1 MCSLLLFI
9 THCFFLGSLLG
20 EHSALRELLDELGNL
35 LVQLQPHCVTIKW
48 HCFLKHIQ
56 DHEIEY
62 GPIYTTEVFEREHR
76 NFMTSLNQQTTNCE
90 STLPMRYIAGQYYKR
105 KMKVITKDNAT
116 NMGQFM
122 VKSVHNEKFR
132 KRKLES
138 DSNLVP
144 WKELT
149 KEHTDL
155 LTDLN
160 AQPDWKLR
168 KRIHVET
175 RMGSFVFTSSS
186 YWGSKTRTA
195 SLVSFT
201 DPKTNAI
208 GFGLIEIIFTIAD
221 ISYILVKEFIL
232 EPFSITFLN
241 IQESN
246 LSDVSQKVLDLCK
259 RFPLTFSKTLGF
271 QMSVVPVSHILCPA
285 STILIHNDTY
295 MSRRQLQD
303 AAAKKVI
310 KNSGILYQQSGSSS
324 STTNHMDNSYATFQT
339 IPDNY
344 GEYLSRANEE
354 NRYHPHEVPFS
365 SHIPDQLRNVKLESP
380 HYPSTPSR
388 KRPQQVDLRGS
399 NQPQEVS
406 PSILISASLDG
417 SIKNGKLD
425 ILSAGRALHNAY
437 QSGQYGIPED
447 VESFLTKHSLDV
459 PLPKLPQPVFTG
471 LTPEAGALLHGYGI
485 VAQLSLN
492 AVQKLLSE
500 QKSTKKISG
509 EQLFGIS
516 DAPFAVKLRCN
527 YPDFPPFSGSQIDMD
542 SIPLMDASFPTH
554 VRLQNYLFDILGKS
568 CTVQTDIQ
576 RFWLIPGERKMSY
589 GTPSPFPK
597 ELYDNLYKLFL
608 EFFQLDDQL
617 FDEPEYR
624 SEFGNLRLLK
634 NYATEE
640 AKKKKFVQVSS
651 AKKTFR
657 TNTFRAQF
665 KNALKELRL
674 GTFII
679 ADGSSQG
686 YFARRKRH
694 IAKSKAHEAGE
705 EEEES

>member
-1 MCSLLLFI
+1 MKPNQILTRSPARAPVTPKEGRAI
-9 THCFFLGSLLG
+9 VQRNQIKGSIPAG
-20 EHSALRELLDELGNL
+20 CPERVVDVWQNR
-35 LVQLQPHCVTIKW
+35 
-48 HCFLKHIQ
+48 HIGGGQ
-56 DHEIEY
+56 D
-62 GPIYTTEVFEREHR
+62 F
-76 NFMTSLNQQTTNCE
+76 
-90 STLPMRYIAGQYYKR
+90 
-105 KMKVITKDNAT
+105 KD
-116 NMGQFM
+116 
-122 VKSVHNEKFR
+122 
-132 KRKLES
+132 
-138 DSNLVP
+138 
-144 WKELT
+144 
-149 KEHTDL
+149 
-155 LTDLN
+155 
-160 AQPDWKLR
+160 
-168 KRIHVET
+168 
-175 RMGSFVFTSSS
+175 
-186 YWGSKTRTA
+186 
-195 SLVSFT
+195 
-201 DPKTNAI
+201 
-208 GFGLIEIIFTIAD
+208 
-221 ISYILVKEFIL
+221 
-232 EPFSITFLN
+232 
-241 IQESN
+241 
-246 LSDVSQKVLDLCK
+246 
-259 RFPLTFSKTLGF
+259 
-271 QMSVVPVSHILCPA
+271 
-285 STILIHNDTY
+285 
-295 MSRRQLQD
+295 
-303 AAAKKVI
+303 
-310 KNSGILYQQSGSSS
+310 
-324 STTNHMDNSYATFQT
+324 
-339 IPDNY
+339 
-344 GEYLSRANEE
+344 LSRANEE
-354 NRYHPHEVPFS
+354 NRYRPHEVPFS
-365 SHIPDQLRNVKLESP
+365 PHIPDQLRNVKLESP

-425 ILSAGRALHNAY
+425 ILSAGRALHTAY

-459 PLPKLPQPVFTG
+459 PLPKLPQSVFTG

-500 QKSTKKISG
+500 QKSTQKISG
-509 EQLFGIS
+509 EQLLGIS

-527 YPDFPPFSGSQIDMD
+527 YPDFPPFSIDMD

-617 FDEPEYR
+617 FDESEYR
-624 SEFGNLRLLK
+624 SEFGNSRLLK

-651 AKKTFR
+651 AKKSFK

-694 IAKSKAHEAGE
+694 IAKSKAHEAVE